1 MLASVI
7 YGLRPLALSVC
18 THLACSDPEASE
30 ALPHQDARQC
40 CRSGGSGLCAPPVC
54 APYGSGVGSCLRQ
67 RAS

>member
-7 YGLRPLALSVC
+7 HGLRPLALSVC

-40 CRSGGSGLCAPPVC
+40 CRSGGRRFYAPPMC
-54 APYGSGVGSCLRQ
+54 APYGSGFGSCPRQ
-67 RAS
+67 